1 MIQNEGSNL
10 YAMLTWIYKAHA
22 YRQLREIGRNVVWE
36 NLSKKNRESSYQ
48 LPLNLVTHQG
58 LLLLHPV
65 LRLKPVFIPWKLSG
79 NVQIADRILTSMG
92 LEPRPWMFPY

>member
-22 YRQLREIGRNVVWE
+22 YRQLREIGRNGAWE

-48 LPLNLVTHQG
+48 LPLNLVT
-58 LLLLHPV
+58 PP
-65 LRLKPVFIPWKLSG
+65 RLAS
-79 NVQIADRILTSMG
+79 LT
-92 LEPRPWMFPY
+92 PRPPTKARFYSLETLREYANR